1 MLVARSLA
9 VVGGGVLRLR
19 SLSPRALRRMA
30 PAETLVLFGL
40 LVAALFGALLAASVS
55 LHALLALA
63 VCPLVLAVVWMSPRS
78 TILGLAFWLIALGMV
93 RRLVGSGSSGG
104 LGDPLLLV
112 GPAVLVLLFVVA
124 CDRRALRNR
133 SRLANVVGL
142 LSLLVLAEAV
152 NPFQGGL
159 LVGLAGLLFMLVP
172 MLAFW
177 VGRSLLDD
185 LTLRRLFQLVAVLS
199 VVSALYGL
207 IQQFVGFPSWD
218 ERWIASSGYVALN
231 VGNGVTRAFGNFAS
245 AQEYAAFL
253 SVGLVVLVSNLPK
266 VRRVFLPLVLGAIG
280 LVGYALVLASVR
292 TSLVLTAAAL
302 GSMAAAR
309 VRLRP
314 GAALLAG
321 AFAIVALGVGLSY
334 LSVSSQ
340 TTTSA
345 TANPAGTLLQ
355 HDISG
360 ITNPTGSGSSLPG
373 HLSETF
379 DGVKSAFLQP
389 IGYGTGSVT
398 QSSAR
403 LGASTIAGT
412 DSDLGNA
419 GTGLGL
425 LGFILYVAVIVLG
438 LRYTYRL
445 AARRRDALAF
455 ASLGLLIVM
464 LDQWMNGDLYS
475 VAWLVWLSLGW
486 VDRNTRVVPLSRR
499 VPSLIRHEKHDT
511 RTIA

>member
-1 MLVARSLA
+1 
-9 VVGGGVLRLR
+9 
-19 SLSPRALRRMA
+19 MA
-30 PAETLVLFGL
+30 PAEMIVVCGL
-40 LVAALFGALLAASVS
+40 LVAAVFGALLAVSVS
-55 LHALLALA
+55 LHLLLALA

-93 RRLVGSGSSGG
+93 RRLVGAGSSGG

-112 GPAVLVLLFVVA
+112 GPAVLVLLFIVA
-124 CDRRALRNR
+124 SGRGALRHR

-142 LSLLVLAEAV
+142 LSLLVLVEALS
-152 NPFQGGL
+152 PFQGGL

-172 MLAFW
+172 TLAFW

-185 LTLRRLFQLVAVLS
+185 VTLRRLFQLVAVLS
-199 VVSALYGL
+199 VVSAFYGL

-218 ERWIASSGYVALN
+218 ERWITSSGYVALN
-231 VGNGVTRAFGNFAS
+231 VGNGVTRAFGNFSS

-253 SVGLVVLVSNLPK
+253 SVGLVILVANLPK
-266 VRRVFLPLVLGAIG
+266 VRRVYLPVAVGAIG
-280 LVGYALVLASVR
+280 LVGFALVLASVR

-321 AFAIVALGVGLSY
+321 SFAIVALGVGLSFV
-334 LSVSSQ
+334 SVSSQ
-340 TTTSA
+340 SA
-345 TANPAGTLLQ
+345 TSPVGTLLQ
-355 HDISG
+355 HDIAG

-398 QSSAR
+398 PASGR
-403 LGASTIAGT
+403 LGAATIAGT

-425 LGFILYVAVIVLG
+425 LGLGLYFAAVVLG
-438 LRYTYRL
+438 LQCMYRL

-464 LDQWMNGDLYS
+464 LDQWQNGNLYS

-486 VDRNTRVVPLSRR
+486 ADRNAHLRPSESG
-499 VPSLIRHEKHDT
+499 PSLIRLEEQDT
-511 RTIA
+511 RTRA

>member
-1 MLVARSLA
+1 M
-9 VVGGGVLRLR
+9 
-19 SLSPRALRRMA
+19 
-30 PAETLVLFGL
+30 
-40 LVAALFGALLAASVS
+40 
-55 LHALLALA
+55 
-63 VCPLVLAVVWMSPRS
+63 
-78 TILGLAFWLIALGMV
+78 
-93 RRLVGSGSSGG
+93 
-104 LGDPLLLV
+104 
-112 GPAVLVLLFVVA
+112 LVLLFVVA
-124 CDRRALRNR
+124 SGRGALRQR

-142 LSLLVLAEAV
+142 LSLLVLVEALS
-152 NPFQGGL
+152 PFQGGL

-185 LTLRRLFQLVAVLS
+185 VTLRRLFQLVAVLS
-199 VVSALYGL
+199 VVSAIYGL

-231 VGNGVTRAFGNFAS
+231 VGNGVTRAFGNFSS

-253 SVGLVVLVSNLPK
+253 SVGLVILVSSLPK
-266 VRRVFLPLVLGAIG
+266 VRRVLLPLALGAIG
-280 LVGYALVLASVR
+280 LVGFALVLASVR

-302 GSMAAAR
+302 GSIAAAR

-321 AFAIVALGVGLSY
+321 VLAIVALGVGLSY

-340 TTTSA
+340 TPRR
-345 TANPAGTLLQ
+345 PAGTLLQ

-379 DGVKSAFLQP
+379 DGVKSAFSQP

-398 QSSAR
+398 PASGR
-403 LGASTIAGT
+403 LGPATIAGT

-425 LGFILYVAVIVLG
+425 LGFILYVVVVVQG
-438 LRYTYRL
+438 LLCTYRL

-455 ASLGLLIVM
+455 AALGLLVVM
-464 LDQWMNGDLYS
+464 LDQWLNGNLYS

-486 VDRNTRVVPLSRR
+486 VDRNAHLRLSES
-499 VPSLIRHEKHDT
+499 VPSLIRQEKQDT
-511 RTIA
+511 RTLA

>member
-1 MLVARSLA
+1 M
-9 VVGGGVLRLR
+9 RLLW
-19 SLSPRALRRMA
+19 LSRRTLRRIG
-30 PAETLVLFGL
+30 PAETIVLFGL
-40 LVAALFGALLAASVS
+40 LIAALFGALLAASVS
-55 LHALLALA
+55 LHVLLALA

-93 RRLVGSGSSGG
+93 RRLVGSGSSAG

-112 GPAVLVLLFVVA
+112 GPAVLVLLFLVA
-124 CDRRALRNR
+124 SGRGALRQR
-133 SRLANVVGL
+133 SRLANVIGL
-142 LSLLVLAEAV
+142 LSLLVLVEALS
-152 NPFQGGL
+152 PFQGGL

-172 MLAFW
+172 TLAFW

-185 LTLRRLFQLVAVLS
+185 VTLRRLFQLVAVLS
-199 VVSALYGL
+199 VVSAIYGL

-218 ERWIASSGYVALN
+218 ERWITTSGYVALN
-231 VGNGVTRAFGNFAS
+231 VGNGVTRAFGNFSS

-253 SVGLVVLVSNLPK
+253 SVGLVILVTSLPK
-266 VRRVFLPLVLGAIG
+266 VRRVLLPLALGAIG

-302 GSMAAAR
+302 GSIAAAR

-314 GAALLAG
+314 GVALFAS
-321 AFAIVALGVGLSY
+321 AFAVVALGVGLSY
-334 LSVSSQ
+334 VSVSSQ
-340 TTTSA
+340 TATSA
-345 TANPAGTLLQ
+345 AANPAGTLFQ

-379 DGVKSAFLQP
+379 DGVKSGFLQP

-398 QSSAR
+398 PASGR
-403 LGASTIAGT
+403 LGASAIAGT

-425 LGFILYVAVIVLG
+425 LGFILYAVVVVLG
-438 LRYTYRL
+438 LLCTYRL

-455 ASLGLLIVM
+455 AALGLLVVM
-464 LDQWMNGDLYS
+464 LDQWLNGDLYS

-486 VDRNTRVVPLSRR
+486 VDRNAHLRLSES
-499 VPSLIRHEKHDT
+499 VPSLIRQEKQDT
-511 RTIA
+511 HTLA

>member
-1 MLVARSLA
+1 M
-9 VVGGGVLRLR
+9 RLR
-19 SLSPRALRRMA
+19 SLSPRTLRRMA
-30 PAETLVLFGL
+30 PAETIVLFGL
-40 LVAALFGALLAASVS
+40 LVAALFGVLLAASVS
-55 LHALLALA
+55 LHVLLALA
-63 VCPLVLAVVWMSPRS
+63 VCPLVVAVVWTSPRS

-93 RRLVGSGSSGG
+93 RRLVGSGSSAG

-112 GPAVLVLLFVVA
+112 GPAVLVLLFLVA
-124 CDRRALRNR
+124 SGRGALRQR
-133 SRLANVVGL
+133 SRLANVIGL
-142 LSLLVLAEAV
+142 LSLLVLVEALS
-152 NPFQGGL
+152 PFQGGL

-172 MLAFW
+172 TLAFW

-185 LTLRRLFQLVAVLS
+185 VTLRRLFQLVAVLS
-199 VVSALYGL
+199 VVSAIYGL

-218 ERWIASSGYVALN
+218 ERWITTSGYVALN

-253 SVGLVVLVSNLPK
+253 SVGLVILVTSLPK
-266 VRRVFLPLVLGAIG
+266 VRRVLLPLAFGAIG

-302 GSMAAAR
+302 GSIAAAR

-321 AFAIVALGVGLSY
+321 ALAVVALGVGLSSV
-334 LSVSSQ
+334 SVSSQ
-340 TTTSA
+340 TATSA
-345 TANPAGTLLQ
+345 AANPAGTLLQ

-379 DGVKSAFLQP
+379 DGVKSGFLQP

-398 QSSAR
+398 PASGRLSA
-403 LGASTIAGT
+403 ATNVGT

-425 LGFILYVAVIVLG
+425 LGFILYVVVVVLG
-438 LRYTYRL
+438 LLSTYRL
-445 AARRRDALAF
+445 ASRRRDALAF
-455 ASLGLLIVM
+455 AALGLLVVM
-464 LDQWMNGDLYS
+464 LDQWLNGDLYS

-486 VDRNTRVVPLSRR
+486 VDRNAHLRPSESL
-499 VPSLIRHEKHDT
+499 PSLIRQEKQDT
-511 RTIA
+511 LTLA

>member
-1 MLVARSLA
+1 
-9 VVGGGVLRLR
+9 
-19 SLSPRALRRMA
+19 MA
-30 PAETLVLFGL
+30 PAETIVLFGL

-55 LHALLALA
+55 LHVLLALA
-63 VCPLVLAVVWMSPRS
+63 VCPLVFAVVWMSPRS

-112 GPAVLVLLFVVA
+112 GPAVLLLLFLVA
-124 CDRRALRNR
+124 SGQGALRQR
-133 SRLANVVGL
+133 SRLANVIGL
-142 LSLLVLAEAV
+142 LSLLVLVEAL

-185 LTLRRLFQLVAVLS
+185 VTLRRLFQLVAVLS
-199 VVSALYGL
+199 VVSAIYGL
-207 IQQFVGFPSWD
+207 IQQFAGFPSWD
-218 ERWIASSGYVALN
+218 ERWITSSGYVALN
-231 VGNGVTRAFGNFAS
+231 VGNGVTRAFGNFSS

-253 SVGLVVLVSNLPK
+253 SVGLVILVSNLQR
-266 VRRVFLPLVLGAIG
+266 VRRVLLPLALGAIG
-280 LVGYALVLASVR
+280 LVGFALVLSSVR
-292 TSLVLTAAAL
+292 SSLVLTAAAL

-314 GAALLAG
+314 GIALVAGTLAV
-321 AFAIVALGVGLSY
+321 VALGVGLSF
-334 LSVSSQ
+334 VSTSAQ

-345 TANPAGTLLQ
+345 AANPTGTLLQ

-373 HLSETF
+373 HLSENVR
-379 DGVKSAFLQP
+379 GVKSAFTQP

-398 QSSAR
+398 PASGHLGGSAN
-403 LGASTIAGT
+403 AGT
-412 DSDLGNA
+412 ESDLGNA

-425 LGFILYVAVIVLG
+425 LGLFLYAVVVVLG
-438 LRYTYRL
+438 LLCTYRL
-445 AARRRDALAF
+445 AARRRDTLAF
-455 ASLGLLIVM
+455 AALGLLVVM
-464 LDQWMNGDLYS
+464 LGQWLNGDLYS

-486 VDRNTRVVPLSRR
+486 ADRNAHLRLSES
-499 VPSLIRHEKHDT
+499 VPSLIRQEKQDT

>member
-1 MLVARSLA
+1 LA
-9 VVGGGVLRLR
+9 VLGEGAVRLR

-30 PAETLVLFGL
+30 PAETIVLFGL
-40 LVAALFGALLAASVS
+40 LIAALFGALLAASVS
-55 LHALLALA
+55 LHVLLALA

-93 RRLVGSGSSGG
+93 RRLAGSGTSSG

-112 GPAVLVLLFVVA
+112 GPAVLVLLFLVA
-124 CDRRALRNR
+124 SGQGALRQR

-142 LSLLVLAEAV
+142 LSLLVLVEALS
-152 NPFQGGL
+152 PFQGGL

-172 MLAFW
+172 TLAFW

-185 LTLRRLFQLVAVLS
+185 VTLRRLFQLVAVLS
-199 VVSALYGL
+199 VVSAIYGL

-231 VGNGVTRAFGNFAS
+231 VGNGITRAFGNFSS

-253 SVGLVVLVSNLPK
+253 SVGLVILVSSLPK
-266 VRRVFLPLVLGAIG
+266 VRRVLQPLALGAIG
-280 LVGYALVLASVR
+280 LVGFALVLASVR

-302 GSMAAAR
+302 GSIAAAR

-321 AFAIVALGVGLSY
+321 ALAIVALGVGLSY
-334 LSVSSQ
+334 VSVSSQ
-340 TTTSA
+340 TTSA
-345 TANPAGTLLQ
+345 AGTLLQ

-379 DGVKSAFLQP
+379 DGVKAAFSQP

-398 QSSAR
+398 PASGR
-403 LGASTIAGT
+403 LGPAAIAGT

-425 LGFILYVAVIVLG
+425 LGFILYVVVVFQG
-438 LRYTYRL
+438 LLCTYRL

-455 ASLGLLIVM
+455 AALGLLVVM
-464 LDQWMNGDLYS
+464 LDQWLNGNLYS

-486 VDRNTRVVPLSRR
+486 VDRNAHLRLSES
-499 VPSLIRHEKHDT
+499 VPSLIRQEKQDT
-511 RTIA
+511 RTLA

>member
-1 MLVARSLA
+1 MALSLPVLGEGA
-9 VVGGGVLRLR
+9 LRLR
-19 SLSPRALRRMA
+19 SLSPRTLRRMA
-30 PAETLVLFGL
+30 PAETIVLFGL

-55 LHALLALA
+55 LHVLLALA
-63 VCPLVLAVVWMSPRS
+63 VCPLVFAVVWMSPRS

-93 RRLVGSGSSGG
+93 RRLVGSGSSAG

-112 GPAVLVLLFVVA
+112 GPAVLVLLFLVA
-124 CDRRALRNR
+124 SGRGALRQR
-133 SRLANVVGL
+133 SRLANVIGL
-142 LSLLVLAEAV
+142 LSLLVLVEAL

-185 LTLRRLFQLVAVLS
+185 VTLRRLFRLVAVLS
-199 VVSALYGL
+199 VVSAIYGL

-218 ERWIASSGYVALN
+218 ERWITSSGYVALN
-231 VGNGVTRAFGNFAS
+231 VGNGVTRAFGNFSS

-253 SVGLVVLVSNLPK
+253 SVGLVILVTSLPK
-266 VRRVFLPLVLGAIG
+266 VRRVLLPLALGAIG

-314 GAALLAG
+314 GIALLAG
-321 AFAIVALGVGLSY
+321 ALAVVALGVGLSY
-334 LSVSSQ
+334 VSVSSQ
-340 TTTSA
+340 TATSA
-345 TANPAGTLLQ
+345 AANPAGTLLQ

-379 DGVKSAFLQP
+379 DGVKSAFSQP

-398 QSSAR
+398 PASGH
-403 LGASTIAGT
+403 LGASAIAGT

-425 LGFILYVAVIVLG
+425 LGFILYAVVVVLG
-438 LRYTYRL
+438 LLCTYRL

-455 ASLGLLIVM
+455 AALGLLVVM
-464 LDQWMNGDLYS
+464 LDQWLNGDLYS

-486 VDRNTRVVPLSRR
+486 VDRNAHLRLSES
-499 VPSLIRHEKHDT
+499 VPSLIRQEKQDT
-511 RTIA
+511 RTLA